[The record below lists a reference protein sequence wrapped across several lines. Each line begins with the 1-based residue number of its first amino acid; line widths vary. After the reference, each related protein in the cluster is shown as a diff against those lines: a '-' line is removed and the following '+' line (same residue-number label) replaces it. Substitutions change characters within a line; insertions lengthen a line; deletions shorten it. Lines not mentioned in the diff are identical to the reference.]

1 MTELSSKL
9 RERRA
14 RIGEG
19 EAEGHDGR
27 KIVCPRKDS
36 LVYLASK
43 QIVTLRRWRRKSSQ
57 KVSKKLSEKQIEALE
72 KQNPG
77 VEGDLEGVEGLEGK
91 GLEGVEGHSGTD
103 GELSDA
109 TSEEEGDDDEELEE
123 ETPMEGSEVDSEEE
137 RRKAEDLQE
146 PLVETASAG
155 THVATGEQFTL
166 ALNGQPLAETT
177 RDNGTEEPV
186 TEQLN
191 GEPPA
196 KTTGS
201 TAQAV
206 MEPAS
211 SEKQTEMMG
220 SAVQAAV
227 EPASSERQ
235 TEVTGSAAQ
244 AAVEPASSE
253 RQTEVTGSAAQP
265 VAEPSSSERQTE
277 ATGPMVQT
285 EATGSTLASTL
296 EPDFSERQS
305 EATGPATPSTL
316 NPASNEKQIEA
327 TRGLSAQKASE
338 PACLRQTE
346 TTGPAAE
353 LAPEVD
359 GQRLLHAAGVLSPLR
374 SPADSEQPFQ
384 VAESEAAARQ
394 SLSSRRATRSTSG
407 PSEQTPTKRLFD
419 FFFGISGCCT
429 LRERT
434 PPPEAAVISAQPC
447 EESPSRRGGTAG
459 AVAGGSTPK
468 FNRADWEMNY

>member
-27 KIVCPRKDS
+27 NGAGPRKDS

-103 GELSDA
+103 GEISDV

-123 ETPMEGSEVDSEEE
+123 ETPMEGSEADSEEE

-166 ALNGQPLAETT
+166 ALSGQPLAETS

-244 AAVEPASSE
+244 
-253 RQTEVTGSAAQP
+253 P
-265 VAEPSSSERQTE
+265 VVEPSSSEGQTE

-285 EATGSTLASTL
+285 VATGSTLASTL

-327 TRGLSAQKASE
+327 TRGLSAQKTSE

-346 TTGPAAE
+346 ATGPAVE
-353 LAPEVD
+353 VAPEVD

-384 VAESEAAARQ
+384 VAESEAAARRSQ
-394 SLSSRRATRSTSG
+394 SSRYATRSTSG
-407 PSEQTPTKRLFD
+407 SSEQTPTKRLFD
-419 FFFGISGCCT
+419 FLFGISGCCT